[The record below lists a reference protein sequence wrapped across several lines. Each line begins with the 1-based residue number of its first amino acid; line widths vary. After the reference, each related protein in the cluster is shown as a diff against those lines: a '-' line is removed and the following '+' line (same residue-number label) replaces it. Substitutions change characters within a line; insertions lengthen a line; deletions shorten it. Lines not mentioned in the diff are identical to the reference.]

1 MEFDWK
7 KVKVFQVVKRNCVSG
22 ITSGWR
28 AKAVR
33 HLNVEP
39 RLYGFLIQCIKND
52 LLSIPWQAGQQ

>member
-33 HLNVEP
+33 HLNVEKSCSTFAMSNP
-39 RLYGFLIQCIKND
+39 DDWGLQSPY
-52 LLSIPWQAGQQ
+52 